1 MQYASVCNAQI
12 EGNRISCAW
21 RDQHWPC
28 QSPVFGHSSPAASVL
43 LSALRLTLG
52 DSGSGESS
60 ESSSSMLR
68 HVVELFCTEELLWF
82 LLSKQLIC
90 TNSPT
95 ACWAWLVALPG
106 TATTQLTVLTVSGTF
121 WMSIAKPGGCL
132 CCLDLG
138 RLREL
143 WTYDDN

>member
-1 MQYASVCNAQI
+1 MYHRHGSLAIAMQYASVCNAQMYSICFAIHEI
-12 EGNRISCAW
+12 EANRISCAW
-21 RDQHWPC
+21 RDQHWPF

-95 ACWAWLVALPG
+95 AC
-106 TATTQLTVLTVSGTF
+106 
-121 WMSIAKPGGCL
+121 
-132 CCLDLG
+132 
-138 RLREL
+138 
-143 WTYDDN
+143 